1 MPDLKNKS
9 GRHAPA
15 FILVFLMQGP
25 AYGSLLF
32 KKMEEQIPFNLFDSP
47 TLYRTL
53 EKLEKKGVVNSW
65 WDTSEKGPAKKW
77 YQITDKGIEM
87 LGEYK
92 KDIVIRIKDM
102 EFFLEEY
109 EKHLGKKEEKQEDLF

>member
-1 MPDLKNKS
+1 MSGLRNKS

-15 FILVFLMQGP
+15 FILIFLLQGP
-25 AYGSLLF
+25 AYGSLLLR
-32 KKMEEQIPFNLFDSP
+32 KMENQTPFNFVDSP

-53 EKLEKKGVVNSW
+53 DKLEKKEMVESW

-77 YQITDKGIEM
+77 YQITDKGIEI
-87 LGEYK
+87 LAEFRE
-92 KDIVIRIKDM
+92 DIIMRIKDM

-109 EKHLGKKEEKQEDLF
+109 EKYLGKKEAEQEEFF

>member
-1 MPDLKNKS
+1 
-9 GRHAPA
+9 
-15 FILVFLMQGP
+15 MQGP
-25 AYGSLLF
+25 AYGSLIF
-32 KKMEEQIPFNLFDSP
+32 KKMEEQIPFKLFDSP

-53 EKLEKKGVVNSW
+53 DKLEKKGIVNSW

-87 LGEYK
+87 LGEYRE
-92 KDIVIRIKDM
+92 DIIMRIKDM

-109 EKHLGKKEEKQEDLF
+109 EKYLGKKETEQDDFF

>member
-1 MPDLKNKS
+1 MSGLKNKS

-15 FILVFLMQGP
+15 FILIFLMQGP
-25 AYGSLLF
+25 AYGSLIF
-32 KKMEEQIPFNLFDSP
+32 KKMEEQIPFKLFDSP

-53 EKLEKKGVVNSW
+53 DKLEKKGIVNSW

-87 LGEYK
+87 LGEYRE
-92 KDIVIRIKDM
+92 DIIMRIKDM

-109 EKHLGKKEEKQEDLF
+109 EKYLGKKETEQDDFF